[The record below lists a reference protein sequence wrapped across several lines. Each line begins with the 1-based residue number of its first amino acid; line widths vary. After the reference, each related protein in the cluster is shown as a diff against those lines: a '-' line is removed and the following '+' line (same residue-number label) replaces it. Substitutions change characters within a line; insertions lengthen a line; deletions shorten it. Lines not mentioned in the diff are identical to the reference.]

1 MSDGSEPREPRELS
15 AGAAD
20 LEAQIKGTLNGLVGD
35 DTPPEPADTRPPA
48 TGKTDDLSIEARPP
62 DPGGEPISRETAG
75 AVLGMLHA
83 QVEADDPG
91 SSDGLGRGRRP
102 RRRVTAVQVLI
113 SAVLALLGFTALVAA
128 WRWMDWSD
136 DTVADQS
143 QEAGQ
148 VTGDAAPGSVA
159 PADAAR
165 CVVPAD
171 QIVVVNKVTA
181 DLEGKRDTDLFAI
194 AWDTTVTNN
203 SPTRVLMT
211 SRLASSNDGE
221 AGWTF
226 GVTPIESGGNLELP
240 GNYLDN
246 NTGGAAGGLNWRLV
260 GQVAAVV
267 DTPECSA
274 LLAKPE
280 ALPPEAIVAVPIP
293 DHPAGVEVPVG

>member
-1 MSDGSEPREPRELS
+1 MSDGPEPREPRELS
-15 AGAAD
+15 PEAAD
-20 LEAQIKGTLNGLVGD
+20 LEAQIKGTLNDLVGD
-35 DTPPEPADTRPPA
+35 DPP
-48 TGKTDDLSIEARPP
+48 
-62 DPGGEPISRETAG
+62 PG
-75 AVLGMLHA
+75 
-83 QVEADDPG
+83 
-91 SSDGLGRGRRP
+91 
-102 RRRVTAVQVLI
+102 
-113 SAVLALLGFTALVAA
+113 
-128 WRWMDWSD
+128 
-136 DTVADQS
+136 
-143 QEAGQ
+143 
-148 VTGDAAPGSVA
+148 
-159 PADAAR
+159 PADAPPAATGNAEDLSPEATGAFLGMVMAQAR
-165 CVVPAD
+165 EDDLALQAIDADHPRREWLHLAGWVILIALLVLGVVAYMSAIRTAGSLAEGNPQAGQNAAGAGATGSGAETAVGLSDAAGCVVPAD

-221 AGWTF
+221 AGWTL
-226 GVTPIESGGNLELP
+226 GVTPNESGSDLELP

-267 DTPECSA
+267 DTPQCSA